1 MLSAVRGSRA
11 APSPSI
17 ATLTPSASDR
27 TTSLWSAHARPSA
40 SNPGPRLADVAGT
53 LTWTRT
59 RLEPLEEPVRGER
72 DGPGVEDDVVVGE
85 DEHADHDQDQP
96 CRPLDHR
103 DERTVAPEEPQERA
117 EPRGVRGQQAD
128 APSDVVGRRREGED
142 RAQDRPDARRPANR
156 KRDADRERAEVA
168 CRLLPELPLLSAP
181 EDPDSEHADDVQAED
196 DDEDPADPTDPVAVV
211 EQELA
216 RRAER
221 GAERHEDDRE
231 PYDEGQRVTQ
241 DPPAHRPR
249 EVRGEVGDGHAR
261 DERQVRRKERQH
273 ARRQERE
280 ESRAE
285 RDGDPEGFAHRDR
298 SSPSISEWDASLS
311 HSRGPS
317 AIAVRWP

>member
-59 RLEPLEEPVRGER
+59 RLEPLEEPVGGER

-85 DEHADHDQDQP
+85 DEHAHHDQDQA
-96 CRPLDHR
+96 CRALHDR
-103 DERTVAPEEPQERA
+103 DEWTVAAEELQERA
-117 EPRGVRGQQAD
+117 ERP
-128 APSDVVGRRREGED
+128 GRQE
-142 RAQDRPDARRPANR
+142 
-156 KRDADRERAEVA
+156 ERN
-168 CRLLPELPLLSAP
+168 
-181 EDPDSEHADDVQAED
+181 
-196 DDEDPADPTDPVAVV
+196 
-211 EQELA
+211 
-216 RRAER
+216 
-221 GAERHEDDRE
+221 AERHEDDRE
-231 PYDEGQRVTQ
+231 PHDEGQRVTQ

>member
-59 RLEPLEEPVRGER
+59 RLEPLEEPVGGER

-85 DEHADHDQDQP
+85 DEHAHHDQDQA
-96 CRPLDHR
+96 CRALHDR
-103 DERTVAPEEPQERA
+103 DEWTVAAEELQERAERRGCQEERNA

-128 APSDVVGRRREGED
+128 APPDVVGRRREGED

-231 PYDEGQRVTQ
+231 PHDEGQRVTQ

-261 DERQVRRKERQH
+261 DERQVRRKERQPTRRR
-273 ARRQERE
+273 AR
-280 ESRAE
+280 
-285 RDGDPEGFAHRDR
+285 GP
-298 SSPSISEWDASLS
+298 
-311 HSRGPS
+311 GPS
-317 AIAVRWP
+317 AAARGAPSPASPRGTAGTRSPRS